1 MPDDGVGVRSSSDE
15 EVRHYRLRALDVVL
29 HNDRVCQWIPDSYS
43 YWVATMSKFL
53 FFLRVLAL
61 VLLVAT
67 VSGGIGLVL
76 LLWVLDGM
84 E

>member
-1 MPDDGVGVRSSSDE
+1 
-15 EVRHYRLRALDVVL
+15 
-29 HNDRVCQWIPDSYS
+29 
-43 YWVATMSKFL
+43 MSKFL